1 MLLQQKPKI
10 CVNGF
15 ESECLG
21 LEVKVNGKVLVES
34 GKAVRKLLLGD

>member
-1 MLLQQKPKI
+1 MLLQQKAKI

-21 LEVKVNGKVLVES
+21 LEVKAEEMAKS
-34 GKAVRKLLLGD
+34 